1 MPWDDDAKAAVLRV
15 RTADRY
21 AIVRRWACVCAPH
34 LSASASHMCRHFVVS
49 AAERHARFVS
59 ARTVGMSELYDA
71 KPDAARLFP
80 TPIDF
85 GYTPHTGPVHA
96 VDCSPFHRNLF
107 LSCGADGRLAL
118 FSMLQVGGRGSRRL
132 YHGRGRRLMLCACVW
147 LCVLQSKPLTWFEPS
162 SQ

>member
-1 MPWDDDAKAAVLRV
+1 MTLGLCLCHSVLRIS
-15 RTADRY
+15 A
-21 AIVRRWACVCAPH
+21 H
-34 LSASASHMCRHFVVS
+34 LHRHTCRHFVVS

-118 FSMLQVGGRGSRRL
+118 FSMLQVGGRASRRL
-132 YHGRGRRLMLCACVW
+132 SHGFGCRLMLCACVS

-162 SQ
+162 SQYVASATVGLHCLYCHSR